1 MSVESSFVAPLA
13 RVELR
18 VQAVLVLVA
27 LSIAACTGSTPS
39 TKKESA
45 PPQQSQREVRI
56 DPSDTAAYSSFGR
69 EVVAAVAL
77 CKPPACRPH
86 ISSGPGRGELLV
98 ALDSAAKPGE
108 QMQWHRM
115 PDEPPPGGQAF
126 QDSAW
131 IAYLS
136 KWDTVSKPPIVLVD
150 GVHRTFAWARANVRQ
165 PQIWGFKEV
174 SPVEAMKL
182 SHDPGAANGAL
193 VITTK
198 EHAPPQP

>member
-1 MSVESSFVAPLA
+1 VTPII
-13 RVELR
+13 RVEFCFR
-18 VQAVLVLVA
+18 TALVLAAV
-27 LSIAACTGSTPS
+27 SIAACRGSTPS
-39 TKKESA
+39 PKEDAA
-45 PPQQSQREVRI
+45 PPQQAQREVRI
-56 DPSDTAAYSSFGR
+56 DPSDTAAYSSFGQA
-69 EVVAAVAL
+69 VVAAVAR
-77 CKPPACRPH
+77 CKPPACHPY

-131 IAYLS
+131 TAYLS
-136 KWDTVSKPPIVLVD
+136 QWDTASKPPIVLVD

-165 PQIWGFKEV
+165 PQVWGFQQV
-174 SPVEAMKL
+174 PPAEARKL